1 MKSVISMINS
11 STPCAFDYLAIPET
25 NVHMF
30 IAGNRWVRVKDYP
43 DKRYVEVSFSN
54 GKRSV
59 FGYADA
65 YLNVLDIKYFLDS
78 YVEDMMPIIHNAR
91 KVFERMFKDRGI
103 ELKFPYDAP
112 FKYASVYNGRDVEF
126 EVSTN
131 DSHIVVFHCLSN
143 RMASFDVPIDEKLN
157 KAHFEEWVLSAL

>member
-11 STPCAFDYLAIPET
+11 STPCAFDYLTIPET

-43 DKRYVEVSFSN
+43 DKHYVEASLSN
-54 GKRSV
+54 GKNIA

-91 KVFERMFKDRGI
+91 KVFERVFEDRGI
-103 ELKFPYDAP
+103 ELKFPYDVP
-112 FKYASVYNGRDVEF
+112 FKYSAVYNGRDVEF
-126 EVSTN
+126 AVSIN
-131 DSHIVVFHCLSN
+131 DPHIVVFHCLSK
-143 RMASFDVPIDEKLN
+143 RMASFDVPVESELN
-157 KAHFEEWVLSAL
+157 KFEFEEWVLSAL